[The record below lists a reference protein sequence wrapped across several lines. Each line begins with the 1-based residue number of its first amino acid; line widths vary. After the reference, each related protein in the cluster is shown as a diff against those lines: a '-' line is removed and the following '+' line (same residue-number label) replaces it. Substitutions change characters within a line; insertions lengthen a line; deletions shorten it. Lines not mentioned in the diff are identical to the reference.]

1 MRHLPAGSGAAAVGG
16 KRKPTTSRFF
26 DLAAAVAGVRMP
38 EEVARPRQPS
48 VPRNHPPRP
57 PVGLPVKQV
66 VAAATRGSLT
76 PRCPTRTPSP
86 SKTPAPIR
94 KRSVSCAKAAIQQCS
109 PREEGCHEAEDDEVE
124 LDFSPQPGD
133 GSPLFVPCQQQQTD
147 AGSTGSGRRAE
158 PRGQRFAE
166 AWLRLARIVLLELGT
181 RGPEPPAAVRSSF
194 HAGREAHSRQQALAG
209 PEEVDET
216 AEDASTDWRSDR
228 VCLSYLLE
236 QSVTWIEPESDED
249 DFHSPKASLQK
260 PPDEEDEEEAHPA
273 MKAIARQQRAPGIV
287 EGLPKCLSI

>member
-1 MRHLPAGSGAAAVGG
+1 
-16 KRKPTTSRFF
+16 
-26 DLAAAVAGVRMP
+26 
-38 EEVARPRQPS
+38 
-48 VPRNHPPRP
+48 
-57 PVGLPVKQV
+57 
-66 VAAATRGSLT
+66 
-76 PRCPTRTPSP
+76 
-86 SKTPAPIR
+86 
-94 KRSVSCAKAAIQQCS
+94 
-109 PREEGCHEAEDDEVE
+109 VE

-133 GSPLFVPCQQQQTD
+133 ASPLFAPCQQQVD
-147 AGSTGSGRRAE
+147 AGGVRCRQ
-158 PRGQRFAE
+158 RRFAE
-166 AWLRLARIVLLELGT
+166 AWLRLARIALLELGT

-194 HAGREAHSRQQALAG
+194 HAGREAHSRQQALSLG

-216 AEDASTDWRSDR
+216 VECDASTDWRSDR

-287 EGLPKCLSI
+287 EGLPKCLSF